1 MRNISSR
8 SCLAA
13 GTGQPDKH
21 DDLGVVVPGPEWGRA
36 PFGKQLPATQEH
48 PGSGDDKPVRQQVRL
63 MRLINSTR
71 CHREQENFRKM
82 PDMTTFSGKPDA
94 TDILLS
100 GAPGVLEV
108 RLGS

>member
-1 MRNISSR
+1 
-8 SCLAA
+8 
-13 GTGQPDKH
+13 
-21 DDLGVVVPGPEWGRA
+21 
-36 PFGKQLPATQEH
+36 
-48 PGSGDDKPVRQQVRL
+48 